1 MRISLVVY
9 GSLDRI
15 TGGNIYDRQ
24 LVDRLRL
31 HGDSVEIISLQSRGL
46 AARALDNVWQRLPRD
61 LDVLLQ
67 DELTHL
73 SMLLPTRRERR
84 YPVVSIVHNLHS
96 SERRP
101 RWQNAVWRRIEGT
114 YLNSVDGIV
123 FNSQTTRA
131 SVHQVLHLEKPCL
144 VAPPGGDRL
153 GTLDAEAIKLRS
165 QHAGALRILFL
176 ANVTRLKGLHVLL
189 EALALLDA
197 SRFELD
203 VVGSCD
209 TDPDYARAMRRRGQ
223 TLRSRITFRGS
234 LDGEPL
240 AAIMQTADVMVIP
253 SYYEGFGISFLE
265 GMAFG
270 LPAIGTFAGAMPE
283 MIKPDENGF
292 LIQPGDASALARRL
306 RSLDADRALLRRMSL
321 AALEF
326 FRNQPTWDASGDRVR
341 QFLVDLIGSRS
352 SGEP

>member
-1 MRISLVVY
+1 MVY
-9 GSLDRI
+9 GPLDRI
-15 TGGNIYDRQ
+15 TGGNIFDRQ

-31 HGDSVEIISLQSRGL
+31 HGDSVDIISLPSRGL
-46 AARALDNVWQRLPRD
+46 AARALHNVWQRLPRN

-96 SERRP
+96 SEGRP
-101 RWQNAVWRRIEGT
+101 KWQNAVWRRTERT

-123 FNSQTTRA
+123 FNSPTTRA
-131 SVHQVLHLEKPCL
+131 SVHEALNLEKPG
-144 VAPPGGDRL
+144 VIAPPGGDRL
-153 GTLDAEAIKLRS
+153 GTLDAGTIKLRS
-165 QHAGALRILFL
+165 QHGGALRILFL

-209 TDPDYARAMRRRGQ
+209 TEPDYARAMRRRGES
-223 TLRSRITFRGS
+223 LRSRITFHGS

-240 AAIMQTADVMVIP
+240 VAIMRTADVMVIP

-270 LPAIGTFAGAMPE
+270 LPAVGTVAGAMPE

-292 LIQPGDASALARRL
+292 LIQLGDASALAERL

-326 FRNQPTWDASGDRVR
+326 FRNQPTWDASADRVR

-352 SGEP
+352 SGQP